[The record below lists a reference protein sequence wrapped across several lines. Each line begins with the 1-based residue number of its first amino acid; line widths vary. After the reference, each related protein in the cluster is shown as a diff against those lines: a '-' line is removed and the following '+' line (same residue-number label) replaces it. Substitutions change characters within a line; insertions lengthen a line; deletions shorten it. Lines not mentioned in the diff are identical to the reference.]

1 MIGLNLEGD
10 IMRRILIVE
19 DEETGKQLLERFM
32 SPYGHVESVEDGEK
46 AVTAFENAWRDA
58 SPYQLIL
65 LDIMIPKMDG
75 QEVLRWI
82 RNYEREQGIA
92 PMQRAKIVM
101 TTALDDPSNIMESFY
116 NGGADSYVVKPIE
129 LEKLQQE
136 LQNLG
141 F

>member
-1 MIGLNLEGD
+1 ML
-10 IMRRILIVE
+10 RILIVE
-19 DEETGKQLLERFM
+19 DEETGRQLLERFI
-32 SPYGHVESVEDGEK
+32 SPYGHVDSVKEGEN
-46 AVTAFENAWRDA
+46 AVRAFETAWKEGN
-58 SPYQLIL
+58 PYQLIL

-75 QEVLRWI
+75 QEVLKWI
-82 RNYEREQGIA
+82 RNYEREQGILPA
-92 PMQRAKIVM
+92 QRVKIVM

>member
-1 MIGLNLEGD
+1 MS
-10 IMRRILIVE
+10 RILIVE
-19 DEETGKQLLERFM
+19 DEETGKHLLESFM
-32 SPYGHVESVEDGEK
+32 SPYGQVDSVENGEA
-46 AVTAFENAWRDA
+46 AVAAFDSAWKEAD
-58 SPYQLIL
+58 PYQLVL

-82 RNYEREQGIA
+82 RNYEREQGILSG
-92 PMQRAKIVM
+92 QRAKIVM

-116 NGGADSYVVKPIE
+116 SGGADSYVVKPIE